1 MPTYTVRTVILWS
14 PRQEQKLE
22 HLYEE
27 RITAWNADSLEE
39 AIDLA
44 EEDAIEYAKGE
55 AKALDVFQGY
65 WLFDEIGLI
74 PQGAEVFSLLRES
87 DLDETEYV
95 ATFFETGF
103 EHQGTYGGGSTEARS
118 RQGIPG
124 LPPHGARP

>member
-14 PRQEQKLE
+14 PRKEQKLE

-87 DLDETEYV
+87 DMDETEYV

-103 EHQGTYGGGSTEARS
+103 EHQGTYGG
-118 RQGIPG
+118 
-124 LPPHGARP
+124 